1 MVSRYRRIY
10 PDSYDATR
18 QRSKMKLKYLRYVYL
33 NLFTNT
39 DLVFYKVYVFNM
51 TERLFDPIEP
61 TRFFFPRNPIF
72 QTGLRGYKY
81 ESLSYE
87 YGEIDD
93 S

>member
-1 MVSRYRRIY
+1 
-10 PDSYDATR
+10 
-18 QRSKMKLKYLRYVYL
+18 MKLKYLRYVYL

-61 TRFFFPRNPIF
+61 RFFFPRNPIF
-72 QTGLRGYKY
+72 ENRFSWHKY

-87 YGEIDD
+87 YREIDD